1 MAHFQKGHQL
11 SKGRPK
17 GSRNKN
23 TVERLKKIEEII
35 RLLEKGLTIDLEA
48 MKPIERVE
56 LWKDLQEY
64 FVPKQQ
70 RADTQ
75 GNQDI
80 AINITVDKE
89 DLKV

>member
-23 TVERLKKIEEII
+23 TVERLKKIAEIV
-35 RLLEKGLTIDLEA
+35 RLLEKELKVDLKA
-48 MKPIERVE
+48 MKQSERVE

-70 RADTQ
+70 RANVEGDQ
-75 GNQDI
+75 NI
-80 AINITVDKE
+80 SINLTVDKE
-89 DLKV
+89 DMKV

>member
-1 MAHFQKGHQL
+1 MAQFQKGHKL

-23 TVERLKKIEEII
+23 TVERLKKIAEIV
-35 RLLEKGLTIDLEA
+35 RLLEKELKVDLKA
-48 MKPIERVE
+48 MKQSERVE

-70 RADTQ
+70 RANVEGDQ
-75 GNQDI
+75 NI
-80 AINITVDKE
+80 SINLTVDKE

>member
-1 MAHFQKGHQL
+1 MAFQSGNKAG
-11 SKGRPK
+11 KGRPK

-23 TVERLKKIEEII
+23 TVEHLKKIEEITL
-35 RLLEKGLTIDLEA
+35 LLEKGLKVDLKG
-48 MKPIERVE
+48 MKQSERVE

-70 RADTQ
+70 RATIEGDQ
-75 GNQDI
+75 NI
-80 AINITVDKE
+80 SINLTVDKE